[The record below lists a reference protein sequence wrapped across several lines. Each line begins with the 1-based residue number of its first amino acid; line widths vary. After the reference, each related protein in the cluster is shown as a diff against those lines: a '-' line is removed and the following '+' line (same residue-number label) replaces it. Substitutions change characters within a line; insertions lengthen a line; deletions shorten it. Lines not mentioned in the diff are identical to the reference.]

1 MWPNSI
7 PLLNPQSR
15 QLVQAAYEHYLAN
28 ISLVPGTHTTPLLNH
43 YLSQGIYLKI
53 HPEEVRAA
61 EAGNLGTEMFA
72 LQRTQALAF
81 PCCRPAAQY

>member
-1 MWPNSI
+1 MTFHP
-7 PLLNPQSR
+7 PPQPPESW
-15 QLVQAAYEHYLAN
+15 QLAQAAYERYLAN
-28 ISLVPGTHTTPLLNH
+28 ISLVAGAHTTPLLSH

-72 LQRTQALAF
+72 LQRTRALAF
-81 PCCRPAAQY
+81 PCCRPAARY